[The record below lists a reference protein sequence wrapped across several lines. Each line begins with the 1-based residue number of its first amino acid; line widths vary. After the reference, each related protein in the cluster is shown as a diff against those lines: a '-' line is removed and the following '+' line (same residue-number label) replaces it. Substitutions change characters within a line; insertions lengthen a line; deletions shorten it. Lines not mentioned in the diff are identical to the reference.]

1 MKDNLKVY
9 ERLIK
14 RNKRLTLQMNERVC
28 QTCVNIF
35 RNKPMKENPSVPRD
49 TNESVQ

>member
-14 RNKRLTLQMNERVC
+14 RNERRTLQMNERVC
-28 QTCVNIF
+28 QTCVNIY